1 MLSESEDVD
10 DVQEEEEMEKQEEEE
25 MEKQEDEDI
34 TDVQNNATSSS
45 SIKRKKSS
53 SPVWEVATQIEG
65 GSKCKFC
72 GTATATLFHRP
83 DLSDSATER
92 RNLATSAKNE
102 EIKIKGKN

>member
-10 DVQEEEEMEKQEEEE
+10 DVQEEEE

-34 TDVQNNATSSS
+34 TDVQNNATS

-72 GTATATLFHRP
+72 GKTF
-83 DLSDSATER
+83 LSKDSSTSNIIKHMQSVHSEKEEVKKMNKSLKER
-92 RNLATSAKNE
+92 EGVK
-102 EIKIKGKN
+102 K